1 MIRVLHLSDVHLGSG
16 FSQGKVNPETGLNT
30 RLEDFIAMLSQTVD
44 RALAEPVD
52 LVVFGGDAFPDATPP
67 PYVQEAF
74 ASQFRRLAD
83 ANIPS
88 VLLVGNHDQYSQGQ
102 GGASLCIYRTLGV
115 PGVVVGD
122 RLQTHR
128 IETQNGPVQ
137 VLTLPWVTRSTL
149 LTRRSTEGLS
159 LEEVNDMLVERL
171 RVALEGEIRQLDPS
185 IPTMLLAHLMMDNA
199 RFGAEKFLAV
209 SKGFSIPLSLVA
221 RDCFDY
227 VALGHVHKHQV
238 LCDDPPVIYP
248 GSIER
253 VDFSEEKEEKGYILL
268 NLEKGN
274 VQWEFCPLPARPF
287 RTISVDLS
295 DAEHPQDELLQAID
309 RKNFTGA
316 VVRLIYKVRSDQLDQ
331 IDNASLHKAL
341 SAAHSYRI
349 QPELV
354 SQLARPR
361 MPELSQNQSLD
372 PLAALS
378 TYLNQREDLKDLRE
392 DMMAAAKQL
401 LAGDEE
407 ESSEKS
413 TPPEQNN
420 SHQSD
425 SSLQALSEIA
435 EIVPYSQNG
444 SAAENSQDGQSYQNG
459 IAGGD
464 RQDRPDRQDKEQLR
478 LF

>member
-1 MIRVLHLSDVHLGSG
+1 
-16 FSQGKVNPETGLNT
+16 
-30 RLEDFIAMLSQTVD
+30 
-44 RALAEPVD
+44 
-52 LVVFGGDAFPDATPP
+52 
-67 PYVQEAF
+67 
-74 ASQFRRLAD
+74 
-83 ANIPS
+83 
-88 VLLVGNHDQYSQGQ
+88 
-102 GGASLCIYRTLGV
+102 
-115 PGVVVGD
+115 
-122 RLQTHR
+122 
-128 IETQNGPVQ
+128 
-137 VLTLPWVTRSTL
+137 
-149 LTRRSTEGLS
+149 
-159 LEEVNDMLVERL
+159 
-171 RVALEGEIRQLDPS
+171 
-185 IPTMLLAHLMMDNA
+185 
-199 RFGAEKFLAV
+199 
-209 SKGFSIPLSLVA
+209 
-221 RDCFDY
+221 
-227 VALGHVHKHQV
+227 